1 MDSSSRRQFL
11 VTSVGA
17 AITLT
22 GSKLFAKPHDLD
34 KTNTLVPSL
43 KSTSEVIVNDGLAHP
58 IPYLQAPGIG
68 KDRAL
73 VLSGGGEYLLS
84 WYMGY
89 FYALSHSGVDLNL
102 ADIIVGTSAG
112 SIAGA
117 ALSGD
122 HLKHLAAEL
131 DFFTDFPV
139 LLNDLSPNLELSAS
153 QKRALQTGLD
163 VKDAGPSAI
172 QSVGRAAMA
181 AHTIT
186 GNNYATTL
194 KKLVGENTWPSSKL
208 FITATDCYTGE
219 RLVVSEH
226 EGIAI
231 QEACTA
237 SSSWPGLNGPTWLN
251 DRYCMDG
258 GVGQT
263 ATHADVVMGA
273 KRVLIISLS
282 DGSSQAISEG
292 LGLSRFPNAL
302 NQEIKTLEADG
313 KKTLLITAGLPPGM
327 KSINLLDPKLIGPG
341 LRYGYVRGIADASKV
356 KAFWN

>member
-1 MDSSSRRQFL
+1 MDLSSRRHFL

-17 AITLT
+17 AITLAGT
-22 GSKLFAKPHDLD
+22 KLFAKPHDLD
-34 KTNTLVPSL
+34 KTNAIIPSL
-43 KSTSEVIVNDGLAHP
+43 KSISEVIVNDGLSHP

-73 VLSGGGEYLLS
+73 VLAGGGEYLLS

-117 ALSGD
+117 ALSGG

-131 DFFTDFPV
+131 DFFADFPV
-139 LLNDLSPNLELSAS
+139 LLNDLTPNLELSAS
-153 QKRALQTGLD
+153 QRRALQTGLD
-163 VKDAGPSAI
+163 VKDVGPSTI

-186 GNNYATTL
+186 GNNYAITL
-194 KKLVGENTWPSSKL
+194 KKLVGENAWPSSKL
-208 FITATDCYTGE
+208 FITANDCYSGE
-219 RLVVSEH
+219 RLVISAQD
-226 EGIAI
+226 GISI
-231 QEACTA
+231 QQTCTA
-237 SSSWPGLNGPTWLN
+237 SSSWPGLKGPTWLN

-258 GVGQT
+258 GACQT
-263 ATHADVVMGA
+263 STHADVVMGA
-273 KRVLIISLS
+273 KRTLIISLS
-282 DGSSQAISEG
+282 DGSSQAVSEG
-292 LGLSRFPNAL
+292 LGLSSFPNTL
-302 NQEIKTLEADG
+302 NQEIKALDANG
-313 KKTLLITAGLPPGM
+313 SKTLLITAGLPPGM

-341 LRYGYVRGIADASKV
+341 LRYGYVRGVADARKV
-356 KAFWN
+356 LDFWL

>member
-1 MDSSSRRQFL
+1 MDLSSRRHFL

-17 AITLT
+17 AITLAGT
-22 GSKLFAKPHDLD
+22 KLFAKPHDLD
-34 KTNTLVPSL
+34 KTNAIIPSL
-43 KSTSEVIVNDGLAHP
+43 KSISEVIVNDGLSHP

-89 FYALSHSGVDLNL
+89 FYALTQSGVDLNL
-102 ADIIVGTSAG
+102 ADIIIGTSAG
-112 SIAGA
+112 SVAGA
-117 ALSGD
+117 ALSGG

-131 DFFTDFPV
+131 DFFADFPV

-153 QKRALQTGLD
+153 QRRALQTGLD
-163 VKDAGPSAI
+163 VKDADSSTI

-194 KKLVGENTWPSSKL
+194 KKLVGENYWPSSKL
-208 FITATDCYTGE
+208 FITANDCYSGE
-219 RLVVSEH
+219 RLVISAQD
-226 EGIAI
+226 GISI
-231 QEACTA
+231 QQTCTA

-258 GVGQT
+258 GACQT
-263 ATHADVVMGA
+263 STHADVVMGA
-273 KRVLIISLS
+273 KRTLIISLS
-282 DGSSQAISEG
+282 DGSSQAVSEG
-292 LGLSRFPNAL
+292 LGLSSFPNTL
-302 NQEIKTLEADG
+302 NQEIKALDANGTKA
-313 KKTLLITAGLPPGM
+313 LLITAGLPPGM

-341 LRYGYVRGIADASKV
+341 LRYGYVRGVADARMV
-356 KAFWN
+356 KLFWD